1 MSRMTPLFLTVSL
14 LTVAASAC
22 AARPLTS
29 QSTIINALN
38 QGSEVAVSIDLSQ
51 CTPQNGAV
59 ASQTRGG
66 LRIQA
71 YRLTGDSTLSFSDE
85 HFTVANDG
93 KPIQQFM
100 RYQVLP
106 DNIVNF
112 TTYMYDLPSLQQ
124 RGTTLS
130 YRCNVGQGVSF
141 FAE

>member
-14 LTVAASAC
+14 FTVAASAC
-22 AARPLTS
+22 AAKPLTS
-29 QSTIINALN
+29 QSTLINALN
-38 QGSEVAVSIDLSQ
+38 EGSEVAVSIDLSQ

-71 YRLTGDSTLSFSDE
+71 YRLTGDNTLSFSDE

-124 RGTTLS
+124 RGTALS

-141 FAE
+141 FAK